1 MIVVLPPW
9 QVGLIAS
16 HRVATSVLPKLL
28 AMKGLNELSRGMAE
42 EVFTLLGSF
51 RPPPLRPH
59 RPPPLP
65 NGAGRASP
73 SQAPEPTSPSAAPK
87 RDAVTG
93 TPSAS
98 PS

>member
-51 RPPPLRPH
+51 RPPP
-59 RPPPLP
+59 PPTP
-65 NGAGRASP
+65 
-73 SQAPEPTSPSAAPK
+73 PSAAPA
-87 RDAVTG
+87 RCR
-93 TPSAS
+93 SC
-98 PS
+98 